1 MCENLDKDN
10 DPSGESFNRRL
21 EAARERI
28 EPRKPAERETGGTLS
43 DLGLVV
49 RSGTELVSAL
59 VVGVAMGWGLD
70 HWLHT
75 KPWFL
80 IVFSLLGG
88 VAGVLNVWRLVRP
101 DAINTKADGPD
112 GGSGRL

>member
-1 MCENLDKDN
+1 MDKDN
-10 DPSGESFNRRL
+10 DPSGESFDRRL

-28 EPRKPAERETGGTLS
+28 APRRAAERETGGTMS
-43 DLGLVV
+43 DLGLVI

-59 VVGVAMGWGLD
+59 VVGVGIGWGLD

-101 DAINTKADGPD
+101 DAINTGADGPD
-112 GGSGRL
+112 GDSGRI

>member
-21 EAARERI
+21 EAARERL
-28 EPRKPAERETGGTLS
+28 EPRAAASQETGGTLS
-43 DLGLVV
+43 DLGLVI

-70 HWLHT
+70 HWLHS

-80 IVFSLLGG
+80 IVFSLFGG

-101 DAINTKADGPD
+101 DAITDGD
-112 GGSGRL
+112 SGS

>member
-1 MCENLDKDN
+1 MDKDN
-10 DPSGESFNRRL
+10 RPSGESFDRRL
-21 EAARERI
+21 EAARERVK
-28 EPRKPAERETGGTLS
+28 PRAAAEQATGGTMPE
-43 DLGLVV
+43 LGLVL
-49 RSGTELVSAL
+49 RAGTELVSAL

-70 HWLHT
+70 HWLHS

-80 IVFSLLGG
+80 IVFSLFGG

-112 GGSGRL
+112 NGSGRI

>member
-10 DPSGESFNRRL
+10 DPSGESFSKRL
-21 EAARERI
+21 DAARKRL
-28 EPRKPAERETGGTLS
+28 EPRKPAEKDAGGTLS

-59 VVGVAMGWGLD
+59 VVGVAAGWGLD

-101 DAINTKADGPD
+101 DAINTEADGPD
-112 GGSGRL
+112 GGSGRI

>member
-1 MCENLDKDN
+1 MDKDN
-10 DPSGESFNRRL
+10 DPSDESFDRRL
-21 EAARERI
+21 EAARERMN
-28 EPRKPAERETGGTLS
+28 PPAPAARDTGGTMS
-43 DLGLVV
+43 DLGLVI

-59 VVGVAMGWGLD
+59 VVGVAIGWGLD

-80 IVFSLLGG
+80 IIFSLLGG

-101 DAINTKADGPD
+101 DAINAEARGPD
-112 GGSGRL
+112 DGSGRI

>member
-1 MCENLDKDN
+1 MDKDN

-21 EAARERI
+21 EAARERL
-28 EPRKPAERETGGTLS
+28 EPRMAARQETGGTLS

-59 VVGVAMGWGLD
+59 VVGVAIGWGLD
-70 HWLHT
+70 HWLHAR
-75 KPWFL
+75 PWFL

-101 DAINTKADGPD
+101 DAINTKAEGPD
-112 GGSGRL
+112 DGSGRI

>member
-1 MCENLDKDN
+1 MDKDN

-21 EAARERI
+21 EAARERMK
-28 EPRKPAERETGGTLS
+28 PRKAAERDTGGTMS
-43 DLGLVV
+43 DLGLVI

-59 VVGVAMGWGLD
+59 VVGVGIGWGLD
-70 HWLHT
+70 HWLGT

-101 DAINTKADGPD
+101 DAISTKADGPD
-112 GGSGRL
+112 GGPGRL